1 MKSIPNRIAILLL
14 SFSVLYP
21 WNAIADP
28 LEISKTEAD
37 RARLK
42 SVRDSLLTQRA
53 FLVAQA
59 DSLSVRID
67 SLKFGSEKTA
77 SSAELRKGLR
87 GSIDLAGKIETTDLR
102 IEQVL
107 KELRDIRE
115 RLRTSY
121 SHLIEELTQRLERT
135 PNDTLIR
142 QLGAY
147 QRARKAIERD
157 PVVHDIGAESEILI
171 RREDGPREIRR
182 KAELIEDRAALLA
195 TQASG
200 MDDRLEEL
208 ETEQRLRTRMRDF
221 AQEIGLFDEHLP
233 EGRALSAAEET
244 GFTPSSPTEGAGLDQ
259 PPTFEAERSEGV
271 TGGLIGGLSSIG
283 KEVTRH
289 ERTLSPE
296 EFASDDLVL
305 EIQRL
310 QALRKGLQEREQ
322 LLLDRAKAFQE
333 HLRQLLEEKD

>member
-1 MKSIPNRIAILLL
+1 M
-14 SFSVLYP
+14 
-21 WNAIADP
+21 
-28 LEISKTEAD
+28 
-37 RARLK
+37 
-42 SVRDSLLTQRA
+42 
-53 FLVAQA
+53 
-59 DSLSVRID
+59 
-67 SLKFGSEKTA
+67 
-77 SSAELRKGLR
+77 
-87 GSIDLAGKIETTDLR
+87 AGKIESTDLR

-107 KELRDIRE
+107 KQLRDVRE
-115 RLRTSY
+115 SLRTSY

-157 PVVHDIGAESEILI
+157 PVVHDIGVESEILI
-171 RREDGPREIRR
+171 RRDDGPREIRR
-182 KAELIEDRAALLA
+182 KAELIEDRAARLA

-221 AQEIGLFDEHLP
+221 AQEIGLFDEYLP
-233 EGRALSAAEET
+233 EGRALSAAEQET
-244 GFTPSSPTEGAGLDQ
+244 GVTPSSPTEGAGRDQ
-259 PPTFEAERSEGV
+259 PPTFEVERSEGA
-271 TGGLIGGLSSIG
+271 TGGLIGGLSSVG
-283 KEVTRH
+283 KEVTRQ

-296 EFASDDLVL
+296 EFASDDLAL

-310 QALRKGLQEREQ
+310 QALRKDLQEREQ

-333 HLRQLLEEKD
+333 QLRQLLEEKD